1 MKVKVVGMV
10 AVLGLVFSCAA
21 KKPIGTQTLIQK
33 KGECGDW
40 IYSIPKTKDGIAY
53 FRGAKTGAVSEE
65 GGLNDARMHAAQ
77 QVAEMVKTEANVDYE
92 RARVEYGIP
101 KDDKDIG
108 SVVRD
113 AFIALSDAIV
123 QGVKEVKSCVEKYEE
138 ITHEGVRYFFN
149 VYTLVSISEDD
160 YKRIAARVFEKEME
174 KARAMKNEKAEKFLD
189 KMREEVQQ
197 RRMFKEEEIE

>member
-1 MKVKVVGMV
+1 MKVKVIGMAVV
-10 AVLGLVFSCAA
+10 AGLLFSCAP
-21 KKPIGTQTLIQK
+21 KKPIGTQTLISK
-33 KGECGDW
+33 KGDCGDW
-40 IYSIPKTKDGIAY
+40 IYNIPKTKDGIAY

-123 QGVKEVKSCVEKYEE
+123 QGIKEVKSCVEKYEE
-138 ITHEGVRYFFN
+138 ITHEGVRYFYN
-149 VYTLVSISEDD
+149 VYTLVSISEED

-174 KARAMKNEKAEKFLD
+174 KARAMKNRKAEEFLD

-197 RRMFKEEEIE
+197 RRMFKGEE

>member
-10 AVLGLVFSCAA
+10 AVLGLMFSCAA
-21 KKPIGTQTLIQK
+21 KKPIGTQTLISK
-33 KGECGDW
+33 KGDCGDW
-40 IYSIPKTKDGIAY
+40 IYNIPKTKDGIAF

-101 KDDKDIG
+101 KEDEDVG

-123 QGVKEVKSCVEKYEE
+123 QGVKEVKSCVERYEE
-138 ITHEGVRYFFN
+138 VTHEGVRYFFN
-149 VYTLVSISEDD
+149 VYTLVSISEED
-160 YKRIAARVFEKEME
+160 YKRIAARVLEKEKE
-174 KARAMKNEKAEKFLD
+174 KARERNNKKAEEFLD
-189 KMREEVQQ
+189 KMRGEIQQ
-197 RRMFKEEEIE
+197 RKMFQEESE

>member
-1 MKVKVVGMV
+1 MKVKMLVTLVVG
-10 AVLGLVFSCAA
+10 GLIFSCAP
-21 KKPIGTQTLIQK
+21 KKPIGTQTLVQK

-40 IYSIPKTKDGIAY
+40 IYAIPKTKDGIAY
-53 FRGAKTGAVSEE
+53 FRGAKTGAVTEE

-160 YKRIAARVFEKEME
+160 YKRIAAQVLEKERE
-174 KARAMKNEKAEKFLD
+174 KARQMKNKKAEEFLER
-189 KMREEVQQ
+189 MRGEIQQ
-197 RRMFKEEEIE
+197 RKIFKEESE